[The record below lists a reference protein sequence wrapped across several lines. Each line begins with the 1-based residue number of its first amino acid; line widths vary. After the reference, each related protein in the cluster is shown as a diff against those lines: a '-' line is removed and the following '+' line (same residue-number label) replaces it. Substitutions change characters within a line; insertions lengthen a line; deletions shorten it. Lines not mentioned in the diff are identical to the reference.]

1 MTTAS
6 PVPAT
11 MIEKRRRG
19 RELAVTI
26 GSPLIG
32 ILAGLLIGAVLILI
46 AGANP
51 LEVYKAMAVGAFGGP
66 RQITETV
73 LRASPILLIALGL
86 MVAFRARV
94 WNIGAEGQ
102 YFIGALAGGAM
113 ALLLPGLPAP
123 ILLPAI
129 VIAGVAGGILWGLIA
144 GLLKVR
150 RGMSEI
156 ITTLMLNYIAVL
168 LVQYMARGPLQEPGG
183 YLPQSA
189 QFVDAARLPL
199 LFGTRIHLGVLISLL
214 FVPVVYVLLWYTPLG
229 FRLRAVG
236 SRSSVARYA
245 GINVDRVVLFAMAFS
260 GALAGLAGLV
270 EVSAIHFRVKAEISV
285 GYGFSAILVA
295 LLGRMHPVGVLFA
308 ALFFAGLTTGA
319 EAMHVVSK
327 LPVALASAI
336 QAVVVLSVLVADA
349 LTHGSRD

>member
-1 MTTAS
+1 MTEAS
-6 PVPAT
+6 PMSVT
-11 MIEKRRRG
+11 MADRRRRR
-19 RELAVTI
+19 RELATTI
-26 GSPLIG
+26 GSPLLG
-32 ILAGLLIGAVLILI
+32 TFVGLLIGAVLILM

-51 LEVYKAMAVGAFGGP
+51 LEVYSAMAAGAFGGK

-73 LRASPILLIALGL
+73 LRASPILIIALGL

-102 YFIGALAGGAM
+102 YFIGALAGGAV
-113 ALLLPGLPAP
+113 ALLLPDLPL
-123 ILLPAI
+123 IVLLPAML
-129 VIAGVAGGILWGLIA
+129 IAGAAGGILWALVA

-168 LVQYMARGPLQEPGG
+168 FVQYMARGPLQETGG

-189 QFVDAARLPL
+189 QFVDAARLPQ
-199 LFGTRIHLGVLISLL
+199 LFGTRIHLGVLLAVL
-214 FVPVVYVLLWYTPLG
+214 FVPIVYVLLWYTPLG

-245 GINVDRVVLFAMAFS
+245 GINVNRVILFAMAFS
-260 GALAGLAGLV
+260 GALAGLAGVV

-295 LLGRMHPVGVLFA
+295 LLGRMHPVGVLVA